1 MMKFKDMVECID
13 KNCRTVVISK
23 HVDGLK
29 CVRCGGPT
37 RPMPFTPLE
46 KQEEKLGTIEQ
57 TIINNKKK
65 EIYKE
70 LVTLA
75 RLISDKKHD
84 IKLMA
89 GMFRCEDSSMVED
102 FLIDA
107 IKTERIA
114 SDIVLPKETE
124 QFLLTQGIEELLN
137 KSYEVDAEKLAKRV
151 NEMMIKRAKAYETSN
166 NTRD

>member
-1 MMKFKDMVECID
+1 MKFKDMVECLD
-13 KNCRTVVISK
+13 KNCRTVVVAK
-23 HVDGLK
+23 HVDGLI

-37 RPMPFTPLE
+37 RPMKFAPLE

-70 LVTLA
+70 LEQLA
-75 RLISDKKHD
+75 HLIRDKTHD

-89 GMFRCEDSSMVED
+89 GMFRCEGNSIVED
-102 FLIDA
+102 FLIDV
-107 IKTERIA
+107 ITTNELP

-124 QFLLTQGIEELLN
+124 QYLLTKGIEELLGN
-137 KSYEVDAEKLAKRV
+137 PCEVDSENIARGLSK
-151 NEMMIKRAKAYETSN
+151 EMFTGIANGIK
-166 NTRD
+166 

>member
-1 MMKFKDMVECID
+1 MMKFKDMVECMD
-13 KNCRTVVISK
+13 NNCRTVVISK
-23 HVDGLK
+23 YVDGLK

-37 RPMPFTPLE
+37 RPMPFAPLE

-70 LVTLA
+70 LVKLA

-124 QFLLTQGIEELLN
+124 QFLLTEGIEELL
-137 KSYEVDAEKLAKRV
+137 KKPHEVDAEKLAKKV
-151 NEMMIKRAKAYETSN
+151 HETMLERAKAYATSL
-166 NTRD
+166 